1 MPRRQTVIAS
11 AVAVLVTIVGVVA
24 LGPLGLRDKIFASS
38 SSGPAA
44 VSRPGQSADSTARTG
59 SRAGKRAAPVQARSV
74 GKKQLAHKKQ
84 LVRMKH
90 ILAERVRIERAATS
104 MPFAFSIATFN
115 VLGSNHTRHGADAAR
130 FAAGPTRA
138 RWAADVVRS
147 LGADIVGMQEIQRDQ
162 LAAMAGALANYSF
175 YPGAS
180 LGSKGVPTTLMWRN
194 DLFRLVATDSIQ
206 IPFVNQVRPMP
217 VVELQDIATRR
228 TFFVI
233 NAHNAPQSRQAER
246 NVAVA
251 HEVAAIQK
259 LEATGKPIFF
269 VGDLNE
275 KAPVFCAVTA
285 RTTLKAANGGSE
297 GGGCRLPA
305 GRQRIDWIFGSRKVD
320 FTSYGQY
327 RTPLVARTT
336 DHAVVLAHVRIP

>member
-11 AVAVLVTIVGVVA
+11 AVAVVVTIVGVVA
-24 LGPLGLRDKIFASS
+24 LGPLGLRDKIFASPD
-38 SSGPAA
+38 SGAAA
-44 VSRPGQSADSTARTG
+44 VNHPGRGIGSTARTSSRVG
-59 SRAGKRAAPVQARSV
+59 ERAGPLQVKSV
-74 GKKQLAHKKQ
+74 GKKQLADKKQ
-84 LVRMKH
+84 LVRKKH
-90 ILAERVRIERAATS
+90 ILAERVRIEQAAKS
-104 MPFAFSIATFN
+104 MPFAFTIATFN
-115 VLGSNHTRHGADAAR
+115 VLGSNHTRRGADAAR
-130 FAAGPTRA
+130 YAAGPTRA
-138 RWAADVVRS
+138 RWASDVVRS

-162 LAAMAGALANYSF
+162 LATMAGALANYSF
-175 YPGAS
+175 YPGTS

-194 DLFRLVATDSIQ
+194 DLFRLVGTDSIP

-233 NAHNAPQSRQAER
+233 NAHNAPQGRQAQR

-251 HEVAAIQK
+251 REVAAIQK
-259 LEATGKPIFF
+259 LQGTGKPVFF

-275 KAPVFCAVTA
+275 KAPVFCAVTG
-285 RTTLKAANGGSE
+285 RTTLKAANGGSQ
-297 GGGCRLPA
+297 GGGCQVPG

-336 DHAVVLAHVRIP
+336 DHAVVFAHVRIP